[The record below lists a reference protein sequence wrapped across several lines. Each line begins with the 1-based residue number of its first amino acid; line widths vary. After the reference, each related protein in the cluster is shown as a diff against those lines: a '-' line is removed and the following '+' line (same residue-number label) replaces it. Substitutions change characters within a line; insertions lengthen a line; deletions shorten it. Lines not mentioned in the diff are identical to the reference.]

1 MSYTFRDL
9 LEALQELTEEQ
20 LDMTATVCD
29 YEADEFYRVD
39 FTSNSDDII
48 IEADGQPGTD
58 RLGNDNHPILVI
70 KSGAEEPQEEGE
82 TYVYEY
88 GRGFINIQEHLIK

>member
-1 MSYTFRDL
+1 MKYTFRDL
-9 LEALQELTEEQ
+9 LEALKELDEDQ

-29 YEADEFYRVD
+29 YEAEEFYPIE
-39 FTSNSDDII
+39 FTSNSDDIV

-58 RLGNDNHPILVI
+58 RLGNSNHPILVI
-70 KSGAEEPQEEGE
+70 KSGAEEPEEGL

-88 GRGFINIQEHLIK
+88 GRGFINIEEQRIK